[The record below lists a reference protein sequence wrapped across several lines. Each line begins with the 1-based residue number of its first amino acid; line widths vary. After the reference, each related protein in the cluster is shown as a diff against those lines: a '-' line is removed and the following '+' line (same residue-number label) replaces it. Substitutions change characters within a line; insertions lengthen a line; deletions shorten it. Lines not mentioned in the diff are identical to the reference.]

1 MRGMDIQG
9 ARALKAQL
17 EEQILALIRC
27 FEKETGLTVDE
38 VRLEHCSTL
47 DDPRRWT
54 AMAQAT
60 VEM

>member
-27 FEKETGLTVDE
+27 FEKETGLTVGQVDL
-38 VRLEHCSTL
+38 RHYSTIDVPL
-47 DDPRRWT
+47 RKV
-54 AMAQAT
+54 AAVQVE